1 MRCSLVEKGKTMKFT
16 EDNVLRVEHKLIQ
29 DQIIMDCPKE
39 LKEDLLAYIA
49 GVSDMAQS
57 IIEAMREIAKL

>member
-1 MRCSLVEKGKTMKFT
+1 MKFT

-39 LKEDLLAYIA
+39 LKEDLLEYIA
-49 GVSDMAQS
+49 GVNDMAQS
-57 IIEAMREIAKL
+57 IIEAMREVAKM

>member
-1 MRCSLVEKGKTMKFT
+1 MVAGVRLMKFT
-16 EDNVLRVEHKLIQ
+16 EDNVLRVQHKLIQ

-39 LKEDLLAYIA
+39 LKEEMLAYIA
-49 GVSDMAQS
+49 GVNDMAQS

>member
-1 MRCSLVEKGKTMKFT
+1 MLRGDRKMKFT

-49 GVSDMAQS
+49 GGNDMAQS
-57 IIEAMREIAKL
+57 IIEAMREIAKQ

>member
-1 MRCSLVEKGKTMKFT
+1 MKFT

-39 LKEDLLAYIA
+39 LTEGLLAYIA
-49 GVSDMAQS
+49 GVNDMAQC
-57 IIEAMREIAKL
+57 IIEAMREIAKQ

>member
-1 MRCSLVEKGKTMKFT
+1 MKFT
-16 EDNVLRVEHKLIQ
+16 EDNVLRVQHKLIQ

-49 GVSDMAQS
+49 GVNDMAEDV
-57 IIEAMREIAKL
+57 IAAMREIAKM

>member
-1 MRCSLVEKGKTMKFT
+1 MKFT

-49 GVSDMAQS
+49 GVNDMAQS
-57 IIEAMREIAKL
+57 IIEAMREIAKQ